1 MTSHAAVEGGLG
13 KAAQP
18 NEAELVSVEDKRE
31 LSSEKQIE
39 DVDGNDQNL
48 HYDEVD
54 VEPELHAR
62 TYIALFSMF
71 LLNMVQVVA
80 LQGPPAVLDFIGD
93 SLNNP
98 KTQTWVP
105 NSLSLVQAVLGPVI
119 SLASDTFQARKSILV
134 GSCLISLIGAA
145 ISPGSGNIYRLIV
158 GQTLIGFGFAAVPL
172 AYCVPSEILPRKW
185 RPMAQACMNIA
196 ASLGAILGPMS
207 IGALTKRNAEDG
219 WRKFYWIQV
228 GLWGATAA
236 GILVGYRPPKRHTR
250 LDHLSFWQ
258 KLGHIDIPGCCLLT
272 AGLSLFLTGLNL
284 GGNLYPWTNSRT
296 LATLVVGIVILIAFG
311 IYEWKGTKTGI
322 MNHTL
327 FGGGRA
333 AGRTFA
339 ICVGLIFIEG
349 ILLFSYIVFYPV
361 LTTSLFE
368 TDPLL
373 LVSREMPFWVAGGIS
388 TVIWGYASTRF
399 RTIREPLFLGYL
411 IFTGAI
417 IGWTTIQPKDS
428 TTAVVMSGL
437 AGFGFGAPLILI
449 IAGVQ
454 LSTPHSLIAT
464 ATAVTTS
471 SRAVA
476 ATVFTAIYAAALNTR
491 LGTNIPNGVAGAAA
505 KAGLPASSIPTFVEA
520 LAAGNTAALSSI
532 PGVTP
537 TIIAAGVAALKQAFA
552 DSIRVV
558 YIIAAPFGALACIA
572 CLFLGDLRKTMNYV
586 VDAPVED
593 LHAKKHTHHHHHHHH
608 HGESRD
614 TEHEA

>member
-1 MTSHAAVEGGLG
+1 MASHAVSEGGVG
-13 KAAQP
+13 KAQP
-18 NEAELVSVEDKRE
+18 NGPELVSVDEKRD

-39 DVDGNDQNL
+39 DVDINDQNL

-54 VEPELHAR
+54 EEPELHAR

-80 LQGPPAVLDFIGD
+80 LQGPPAVLDFIGN
-93 SLNNP
+93 SLDNP

-119 SLASDTFQARKSILV
+119 SLTSDTFQARKSILV
-134 GSCLISLIGAA
+134 GSCLISLIGSA
-145 ISPGSGNIYRLIV
+145 IAPGSGNIYRLIV
-158 GQTLIGFGFAAVPL
+158 AQTLIGFGFAAVPL
-172 AYCVPSEILPRKW
+172 AYCVPSEILPRRW
-185 RPMAQACMNIA
+185 RPMAQACMNVA
-196 ASLGAILGPMS
+196 AALGAILGPMS

-219 WRKFYWIQV
+219 WRKFYWIQLA
-228 GLWGATAA
+228 LWGATAA
-236 GILVGYRPPKRHTR
+236 GIFVGYRPPKRHTR

-272 AGLSLFLTGLNL
+272 VGLSLFLTGLNL
-284 GGNLYPWTNSRT
+284 GGNLYAWTNSRT
-296 LATLVVGIVILIAFG
+296 LATLIVGIVILIAFG

-322 MNHTL
+322 MNHVL
-327 FGGGRA
+327 FRGGKA

-349 ILLFSYIVFYPV
+349 IMLFSYIVFYPV
-361 LTTSLFE
+361 LTSSLFE

-388 TVIWGYASTRF
+388 TVIWGYTSTRF

-417 IGWTTIQPKDS
+417 IGWTTIQPNDS
-428 TTAVVMSGL
+428 TTACVMSGL

-491 LGTNIPNGVAGAAA
+491 LTTNIPSGVGGAVA
-505 KAGLPASSIPTFVEA
+505 KAGLPASSIPSFVEA
-520 LAAGNTAALSSI
+520 LAAGNTDALSSI

-537 TIIAAGVAALKQAFA
+537 AIIAAGVAGLKQALA

-558 YIIAAPFGALACIA
+558 YIIAAPFGAVACIA
-572 CLFLGDLRKTMNYV
+572 CLFLGDLRKTMNYIV
-586 VDAPVED
+586 EAPVEE
-593 LHAKKHTHHHHHHHH
+593 LHAKKHHHHDQR
-608 HGESRD
+608 RD
-614 TEHEA
+614 SEHAA